1 MKASPEGKPLPK
13 EECYPMFDNAK
24 LEPEI
29 RDKVYVDIFST
40 ETLQSQF
47 DYW

>member
-40 ETLQSQF
+40 ETL
-47 DYW
+47 